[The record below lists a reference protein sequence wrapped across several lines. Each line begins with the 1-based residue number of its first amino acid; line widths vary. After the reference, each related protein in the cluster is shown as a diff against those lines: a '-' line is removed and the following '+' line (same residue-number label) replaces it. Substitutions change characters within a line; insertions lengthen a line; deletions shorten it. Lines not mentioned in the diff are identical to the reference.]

1 MMTMNDI
8 EVHIPLEVRRL
19 NALAKA
25 CSNAKDND
33 MKAMWYHK
41 LIDLAKQYKMMDYVT
56 RKLMH

>member
-1 MMTMNDI
+1 MSMNDI

-33 MKAMWYHK
+33 MKAM
-41 LIDLAKQYKMMDYVT
+41 
-56 RKLMH
+56 

>member
-1 MMTMNDI
+1 MNDI

-19 NALAKA
+19 NSLAKA
-25 CSNAKDND
+25 CANAKDND